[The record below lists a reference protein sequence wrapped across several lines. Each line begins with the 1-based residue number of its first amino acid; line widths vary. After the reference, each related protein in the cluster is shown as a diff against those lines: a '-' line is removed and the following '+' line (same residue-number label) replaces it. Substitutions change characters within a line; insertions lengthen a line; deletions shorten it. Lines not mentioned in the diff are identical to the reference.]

1 MKDIG
6 YNLIIILP
14 PLFLLIILSFF
25 VIIVFRR
32 RLEGLK
38 EFVVINVFSGITKQK
53 PAVII
58 TTSEAANN
66 SEVIELIKDRINHE
80 EPRWILKDT
89 DITERKDTIFK
100 ILHALL
106 LPIFFICA
114 MMFWSLLLFDI
125 SFSCDE
131 EDNTKD
137 CFEYDFLNWEA
148 FKTFGSYPID
158 CNSTAVQ
165 NGTVEVVCYKIVF
178 NFGLA
183 AGADCVHHKNV
194 SWNSVPCCSFGDYYC
209 SSHLL
214 TCLLFDK

>member
-1 MKDIG
+1 M
-6 YNLIIILP
+6 L
-14 PLFLLIILSFF
+14 
-25 VIIVFRR
+25 
-32 RLEGLK
+32 
-38 EFVVINVFSGITKQK
+38 
-53 PAVII
+53 
-58 TTSEAANN
+58 
-66 SEVIELIKDRINHE
+66 
-80 EPRWILKDT
+80 
-89 DITERKDTIFK
+89 
-100 ILHALL
+100 
-106 LPIFFICA
+106 
-114 MMFWSLLLFDI
+114 DI
-125 SFSCDE
+125 SFSCDD